1 MDILSNG
8 VGGKYQIFK
17 FIVGS
22 GQTIDYC
29 HIVGELQD
37 IKALN
42 IEGGSEGEVLE
53 RLEGSVA

>member
-1 MDILSNG
+1 MVLAVNIKSLNLLLEVDKQSI
-8 VGGKYQIFK
+8 I
-17 FIVGS
+17 
-22 GQTIDYC
+22 
-29 HIVGELQD
+29 GELQD